1 MVGKTVNKSVDRA
14 LFEITPEIQ
23 HFAGLCEKNNA
34 IDKELYTKYEVK
46 RGLRDLNGKG
56 VLAGLTNIS
65 DVCAKKIVN
74 GEEVPCAGNLYY
86 RGYNIQRSGWR
97 FLERR
102 SFWIRR
108 DCLSAFIW

>member
-46 RGLRDLNGKG
+46 RGRQSLLQ
-56 VLAGLTNIS
+56 GLQH
-65 DVCAKKIVN
+65 
-74 GEEVPCAGNLYY
+74 
-86 RGYNIQRSGWR
+86 QRSGWR

>member
-1 MVGKTVNKSVDRA
+1 MVGKTGNKSVDRA

-56 VLAGLTNIS
+56 VQKEFPLKNRWLR
-65 DVCAKKIVN
+65 VF
-74 GEEVPCAGNLYY
+74 
-86 RGYNIQRSGWR
+86 RRQRK
-97 FLERR
+97 L
-102 SFWIRR
+102 
-108 DCLSAFIW
+108 